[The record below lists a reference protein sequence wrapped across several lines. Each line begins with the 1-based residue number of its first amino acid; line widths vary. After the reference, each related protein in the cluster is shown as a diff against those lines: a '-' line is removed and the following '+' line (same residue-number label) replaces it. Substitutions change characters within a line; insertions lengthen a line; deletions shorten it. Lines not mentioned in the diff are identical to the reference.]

1 MRPGVFSGRVSARI
15 FPVFSIVMPSG
26 QKGFT
31 SKMFDKNKFMGI
43 VAPMVNPCFEDDS
56 LDMEGVKR
64 NLDRLLAT
72 DVAGLYINGGTGD
85 AANLS
90 QQERLD
96 IAAYLVP
103 RLKEAGK
110 LAIVHVG
117 QTTQR
122 HAVELARQAVRL
134 GADAVASIPP
144 RKPWPQIVE
153 YYQALAATGANVIV
167 YYIPGMT
174 GITATMA
181 ELRMMLDIPGVI
193 GIKMSDY
200 NIFLMR
206 SVILE
211 YPDKVVYTGLDE
223 MLIPGL
229 FYGADGS
236 IGTWGNLLPKMY
248 TKVYAMVQSGQ
259 TDKVKPL
266 MEEFT
271 AFLAIGWNYGI
282 IDTFEELMRAK
293 GYANRC
299 FRRPSSWNPGKVP
312 QEVLND
318 LLTRM
323 DRINAMAD
331 AL

>member
-1 MRPGVFSGRVSARI
+1 
-15 FPVFSIVMPSG
+15 
-26 QKGFT
+26 
-31 SKMFDKNKFMGI
+31 MFDKNLFMGI
-43 VAPMVNPCFEDDS
+43 IAPMVNPCFEDDT
-56 LDMEGVKR
+56 LDMEGVKA
-64 NLDRLLAT
+64 NLDRLLQA

-85 AANLS
+85 AANLT

-96 IAAYLVP
+96 VAAYLVP
-103 RLKEAGK
+103 ALLKAGK

-122 HAVELARQAVRL
+122 EAVELTKQAVAL
-134 GADAVASIPP
+134 GAQAVASIPP
-144 RKPWPQIVE
+144 KKPWPQIVE
-153 YYQALAATGANVIV
+153 YYKALAATGANVIV

-206 SVILE
+206 SVIME
-211 YPDKVVYTGLDE
+211 YPGKVVYTGLDE

-236 IGTWGNLLPKMY
+236 IGTWGNLLPNMY
-248 TKVYAMVQSGQ
+248 SKAFAKVQAGQ
-259 TDKVKPL
+259 VDDLKPL

-299 FRRPSSWNPGKVP
+299 VRHPSSWNPGKVP
-312 QEVLND
+312 QDVLDD
-318 LLTRM
+318 LIARM
-323 DRINAMAD
+323 DKLNAIAD

>member
-1 MRPGVFSGRVSARI
+1 
-15 FPVFSIVMPSG
+15 
-26 QKGFT
+26 
-31 SKMFDKNKFMGI
+31 MFDKNLFKGI
-43 VAPMVNPCFEDDS
+43 IAPMVNPCFEDDT
-56 LDMEGVKR
+56 LDMEGVKA
-64 NLDRLLAT
+64 NLQRLLKA

-85 AANLS
+85 AANLT

-96 IAAYLVP
+96 VAAYLVP
-103 RLKEAGK
+103 ELRKAGK

-122 HAVELARQAVRL
+122 EAVELTRQAVAL
-134 GADAVASIPP
+134 GAQAVASIPP
-144 RKPWPQIVE
+144 KKPWPQIVE
-153 YYQALAATGANVIV
+153 YYRALAATGANVIV

-206 SVILE
+206 SVIME

-236 IGTWGNLLPKMY
+236 IGTWGNLLPDMY
-248 TKVYAMVQSGQ
+248 SKAYRKVQAGQ
-259 TDKVKPL
+259 VDELKPL
-266 MEEFT
+266 MEAFT

-299 FRRPSSWNPGKVP
+299 FRHPSSWNPGKVP
-312 QEVLND
+312 QDVLDD
-318 LLTRM
+318 LIARM
-323 DRINAMAD
+323 DELNAIAA

>member
-1 MRPGVFSGRVSARI
+1 
-15 FPVFSIVMPSG
+15 
-26 QKGFT
+26 
-31 SKMFDKNKFMGI
+31 MFDKNLFKGI
-43 VAPMVNPCFEDDS
+43 IAPMVNPCFEDDT
-56 LDMEGVKR
+56 LDMEGVKA
-64 NLDRLLAT
+64 NLDRLLQA

-85 AANLS
+85 AANLT

-96 IAAYLVP
+96 VAAYLVP
-103 RLKEAGK
+103 ELLKAGK

-122 HAVELARQAVRL
+122 EAVELTKQAVAL
-134 GADAVASIPP
+134 GAQAVASIPP
-144 RKPWPQIVE
+144 KKPWPQIVE
-153 YYQALAATGANVIV
+153 YYKALAATGANVIV

-206 SVILE
+206 SVIME

-236 IGTWGNLLPKMY
+236 IGTWGNLLPNMY
-248 TKVYAMVQSGQ
+248 SKAFRKVQAGQ
-259 TDKVKPL
+259 VDVLKPL

-282 IDTFEELMRAK
+282 MDTFEELMRAK

-299 FRRPSSWNPGKVP
+299 FRHPSSWNPGKVP
-312 QEVLND
+312 QDVLDD
-318 LLTRM
+318 LIARM
-323 DRINAMAD
+323 DRLNAIAD

>member
-1 MRPGVFSGRVSARI
+1 
-15 FPVFSIVMPSG
+15 
-26 QKGFT
+26 
-31 SKMFDKNKFMGI
+31 
-43 VAPMVNPCFEDDS
+43 MVNPCFEDDS
-56 LDMEGVKR
+56 LDMEGVKA
-64 NLDRLLAT
+64 NLQRLLES

-103 RLKEAGK
+103 ELLKAGK
-110 LAIVHVG
+110 TAIIHVG

-122 HAVELARQAVRL
+122 CAVELAEQAVRL
-134 GADAVASIPP
+134 GAHAVASIPP
-144 RKPWPQIVE
+144 KKPWPQIVE
-153 YYQALAATGANVIV
+153 YYRALAATGANVIV

-174 GITATMA
+174 GITATMN

-206 SVILE
+206 SVIME
-211 YPDKVVYTGLDE
+211 YPEKVVYTGLDE

-236 IGTWGNLLPKMY
+236 IGTWGNLLPNMY
-248 TKVYAMVQSGQ
+248 TKAFAKVQAGQ
-259 TDKVKPL
+259 TDDLKPL

-282 IDTFEELMRAK
+282 IDTFEELMLAK

-299 FRRPSSWNPGKVP
+299 FRHPSSWNPGKVP
-312 QEVLND
+312 QDVLDD
-318 LLTRM
+318 LLARM
-323 DRINAMAD
+323 DKINAIAA

>member
-1 MRPGVFSGRVSARI
+1 
-15 FPVFSIVMPSG
+15 
-26 QKGFT
+26 
-31 SKMFDKNKFMGI
+31 MFDRDLFKGI
-43 VAPMVNPCFEDDS
+43 IAP
-56 LDMEGVKR
+56 MEGVKA
-64 NLDRLLAT
+64 NLDRLLQA

-85 AANLS
+85 AANLT

-96 IAAYLVP
+96 VAAYLVP
-103 RLKEAGK
+103 ALLKAGK

-122 HAVELARQAVRL
+122 EAVELTKQAVAL
-134 GADAVASIPP
+134 GAQAVASIPP
-144 RKPWPQIVE
+144 KKPWPQIVE
-153 YYQALAATGANVIV
+153 YYKALAATGANVIV

-174 GITATMA
+174 GIAATMA
-181 ELRMMLDIPGVI
+181 GLRMMLDIPGVI
-193 GIKMSDY
+193 GIKRSDY
-200 NIFLMR
+200 NIFLRR
-206 SVILE
+206 SVIMV
-211 YPDKVVYTGLDE
+211 YPGKVVYTGLDE

-236 IGTWGNLLPKMY
+236 IGTWGNLLPNMY
-248 TKVYAMVQSGQ
+248 SKAFAKVQAGQ
-259 TDKVKPL
+259 VDDLKPL

-299 FRRPSSWNPGKVP
+299 FRHPSSWNPGKVP
-312 QEVLND
+312 QDVLDD
-318 LLTRM
+318 LIARM
-323 DRINAMAD
+323 DKLNAIAD

>member
-1 MRPGVFSGRVSARI
+1 
-15 FPVFSIVMPSG
+15 
-26 QKGFT
+26 
-31 SKMFDKNKFMGI
+31 MFDKKVFEGI
-43 VAPMVNPCFEDDS
+43 IAPMVNPCFEDDT
-56 LDMEGVKR
+56 LDMEGVKV
-64 NLDRLLAT
+64 NLDRLLAS

-85 AANLS
+85 AANLT

-103 RLKEAGK
+103 ELLKAGK
-110 LAIVHVG
+110 TAIVHVG
-117 QTTQR
+117 QTSQR
-122 HAVELARQAVRL
+122 CAVELAEQAVAL
-134 GADAVASIPP
+134 GAHAVASIPP
-144 RKPWPQIVE
+144 KKPWPQIVE
-153 YYQALAATGANVIV
+153 YYKALAATGAKVIV

-236 IGTWGNLLPKMY
+236 IGTWGNLLPNMY
-248 TKVYAMVQSGQ
+248 TKAFRKAQAGQ
-259 TDKVKPL
+259 VDDLKPL

-299 FRRPSSWNPGKVP
+299 FRHPSSWNPGKVP
-312 QEVLND
+312 QDVLDD
-318 LLTRM
+318 LLARM
-323 DRINAMAD
+323 DKINAMAA

>member
-1 MRPGVFSGRVSARI
+1 
-15 FPVFSIVMPSG
+15 
-26 QKGFT
+26 
-31 SKMFDKNKFMGI
+31 MFDKNLLKGI
-43 VAPMVNPCFEDDS
+43 IAPVVNPCFEDDT
-56 LDMEGVKR
+56 LDMDGVKA
-64 NLDRLLAT
+64 NLQRLLDS
-72 DVAGLYINGGTGD
+72 DVSGLYINGGTGD
-85 AANLS
+85 AANLT

-103 RLKEAGK
+103 ELLKAGK
-110 LAIVHVG
+110 TAIVHVG

-122 HAVELARQAVRL
+122 CAVELAEQAVRL
-134 GADAVASIPP
+134 GAHAVASIPP
-144 RKPWPQIVE
+144 KKPWPQIVE
-153 YYQALAATGANVIV
+153 YYKALAATGANVIV

-174 GITATMA
+174 GITATMT
-181 ELRMMLDIPGVI
+181 ELRMILDIPGVV

-206 SVILE
+206 SVIME

-236 IGTWGNLLPKMY
+236 IGTWGNLLPNMY
-248 TKVYAMVQSGQ
+248 TKAFAKVQAGQ
-259 TDKVKPL
+259 TDDLKPL

-282 IDTFEELMRAK
+282 IDTFEELMLAK

-299 FRRPSSWNPGKVP
+299 FRHPSSWNPGKVP
-312 QEVLND
+312 QDVLDD
-318 LLTRM
+318 LIARM
-323 DRINAMAD
+323 DKINAIAA

>member
-1 MRPGVFSGRVSARI
+1 
-15 FPVFSIVMPSG
+15 
-26 QKGFT
+26 
-31 SKMFDKNKFMGI
+31 MFDKNLFKGI
-43 VAPMVNPCFEDDS
+43 IAPMVNPCFEDDT
-56 LDMEGVKR
+56 LDMEGVKA
-64 NLDRLLAT
+64 NLDRLLQA

-85 AANLS
+85 AANLT

-96 IAAYLVP
+96 VAAYLVP
-103 RLKEAGK
+103 ELLKAGK

-122 HAVELARQAVRL
+122 EAVELTKQAVEL
-134 GADAVASIPP
+134 GAQAVASIPP
-144 RKPWPQIVE
+144 KKPWPQIVE
-153 YYQALAATGANVIV
+153 YYKALAATGANVIV

-174 GITATMA
+174 GITATMN

-206 SVILE
+206 SVIME

-236 IGTWGNLLPKMY
+236 IGTWGNLLPNMY
-248 TKVYAMVQSGQ
+248 SKAFRKVQAGQ
-259 TDKVKPL
+259 VDVLKPL

-282 IDTFEELMRAK
+282 MDTFEELMRAK

-299 FRRPSSWNPGKVP
+299 FRHPSSWNPGKVP
-312 QEVLND
+312 QDVLDD
-318 LLTRM
+318 LIARM
-323 DRINAMAD
+323 DRLNAIAD

>member
-1 MRPGVFSGRVSARI
+1 
-15 FPVFSIVMPSG
+15 
-26 QKGFT
+26 
-31 SKMFDKNKFMGI
+31 MFDKNLFKGI
-43 VAPMVNPCFEDDS
+43 IAPMVNPCFEDDT
-56 LDMEGVKR
+56 LDMEGVKA
-64 NLDRLLAT
+64 NLDRLLQA

-85 AANLS
+85 AANLT

-96 IAAYLVP
+96 VAAYLVP
-103 RLKEAGK
+103 ELLKAGK

-122 HAVELARQAVRL
+122 EAVELTKQAVEL
-134 GADAVASIPP
+134 GAQAVASIPP
-144 RKPWPQIVE
+144 KKPWPQIVE
-153 YYQALAATGANVIV
+153 YYKALAATGANVIV

-174 GITATMA
+174 GITATMN

-206 SVILE
+206 SVIME

-236 IGTWGNLLPKMY
+236 IGTWGNLLPNMY
-248 TKVYAMVQSGQ
+248 SKAFRKVQAGQ
-259 TDKVKPL
+259 VDDLKPL

-282 IDTFEELMRAK
+282 MDTFEELMRAK

-299 FRRPSSWNPGKVP
+299 FRHPSSWNPGKVP
-312 QEVLND
+312 QDVLDD
-318 LLTRM
+318 LIARM
-323 DRINAMAD
+323 DRLNAIAD

>member
-1 MRPGVFSGRVSARI
+1 MI
-15 FPVFSIVMPSG
+15 
-26 QKGFT
+26 
-31 SKMFDKNKFMGI
+31 DKKLFEGI

-56 LDMEGVKR
+56 LDMAGVER
-64 NLDRLLAT
+64 NLERLLET

-103 RLKEAGK
+103 KLLEKGK
-110 LAIVHVG
+110 LAVVHVG
-117 QTTQR
+117 QTSQR
-122 HAVELARQAVRL
+122 QAVELARQAVEL
-134 GADAVASIPP
+134 GAQAVASIPP
-144 RKPWPQIVE
+144 KKPWPQIVE
-153 YYQALAATGANVIV
+153 YYKALCATGANVIV
-167 YYIPGMT
+167 YYIPGVTGMT
-174 GITATMA
+174 ASMA

-206 SVILE
+206 SVMLE

-248 TKVYAMVQSGQ
+248 TKAFA
-259 TDKVKPL
+259 KVKAGQVDDLKEL

-299 FRRPSSWNPGKVP
+299 FRRPTAWNPGKVP
-312 QEVLND
+312 AEVLED
-318 LLTRM
+318 LLARM
-323 DRINAMAD
+323 DRINALAD

>member
-1 MRPGVFSGRVSARI
+1 
-15 FPVFSIVMPSG
+15 
-26 QKGFT
+26 
-31 SKMFDKNKFMGI
+31 MFDKNLFKGI
-43 VAPMVNPCFEDDS
+43 IAPMVNPCFEDDT
-56 LDMEGVKR
+56 LDMEGVKA
-64 NLDRLLAT
+64 NLDRLLQA

-85 AANLS
+85 AANLT

-96 IAAYLVP
+96 VAAYLVP
-103 RLKEAGK
+103 ELLKAGK

-122 HAVELARQAVRL
+122 EAVELTKQAVAL
-134 GADAVASIPP
+134 GAQAVASIPP
-144 RKPWPQIVE
+144 KKPWPQIVE
-153 YYQALAATGANVIV
+153 YYKALAATGANVIV

-206 SVILE
+206 SVIME

-223 MLIPGL
+223 VLIPGL

-236 IGTWGNLLPKMY
+236 IGTWGNLLPNMY
-248 TKVYAMVQSGQ
+248 SKAFAKVQASQV
-259 TDKVKPL
+259 DDLKPL

-299 FRRPSSWNPGKVP
+299 FRHPSSWNPGKVP
-312 QEVLND
+312 QDVLDD
-318 LLTRM
+318 LIARM
-323 DRINAMAD
+323 DKLNAIAD

>member
-1 MRPGVFSGRVSARI
+1 
-15 FPVFSIVMPSG
+15 
-26 QKGFT
+26 
-31 SKMFDKNKFMGI
+31 MFDKNLFKGI
-43 VAPMVNPCFEDDS
+43 IAPMVNPCFEDDS
-56 LDMEGVKR
+56 LDMEGVKA
-64 NLDRLLAT
+64 NLQRLLET

-85 AANLS
+85 AANLT

-103 RLKEAGK
+103 ELLKANK

-122 HAVELARQAVRL
+122 LAVELAKQAVEL
-134 GADAVASIPP
+134 GAHAVASIPP
-144 RKPWPQIVE
+144 KKPWPQIVE
-153 YYQALAATGANVIV
+153 YYKALAATGANVIV
-167 YYIPGMT
+167 YYIPGVT
-174 GITATMA
+174 GVTASMA

-206 SVILE
+206 SVMME

-229 FYGADGS
+229 YYGADGS

-248 TKVYAMVQSGQ
+248 TKAFAKVQAHQ
-259 TDKVKPL
+259 VDDLTPL

-299 FRRPSSWNPGKVP
+299 FRRPTAWNPGKVP
-312 QEVLND
+312 QEVLDD
-318 LLTRM
+318 LLARM

>member
-1 MRPGVFSGRVSARI
+1 
-15 FPVFSIVMPSG
+15 
-26 QKGFT
+26 
-31 SKMFDKNKFMGI
+31 MFDKNLFKGI
-43 VAPMVNPCFEDDS
+43 IAPMVNPCFEDDT
-56 LDMEGVKR
+56 LDMEGVKA
-64 NLDRLLAT
+64 NLDRLLQA

-85 AANLS
+85 AANLT

-96 IAAYLVP
+96 VAAYLVP
-103 RLKEAGK
+103 ELLKVGK

-117 QTTQR
+117 QATQR
-122 HAVELARQAVRL
+122 AAVELTKQAVAL
-134 GADAVASIPP
+134 GAQAVASIPP
-144 RKPWPQIVE
+144 KKPWPQIVE
-153 YYQALAATGANVIV
+153 YYKALAATGANVIV

-206 SVILE
+206 SVIME

-236 IGTWGNLLPKMY
+236 IGTWGNLLPNMY
-248 TKVYAMVQSGQ
+248 SKAFAKVQAGQ
-259 TDKVKPL
+259 VDDLKPL

-293 GYANRC
+293 GYASRC
-299 FRRPSSWNPGKVP
+299 FRHPSSWNPGKVP
-312 QEVLND
+312 QDVLDD
-318 LLTRM
+318 LIARM
-323 DRINAMAD
+323 DKLNAIAD

>member
-1 MRPGVFSGRVSARI
+1 
-15 FPVFSIVMPSG
+15 
-26 QKGFT
+26 
-31 SKMFDKNKFMGI
+31 MFDKKLFEGI

-56 LDMEGVKR
+56 LDMEGVKK

-103 RLKEAGK
+103 RLLEKGK
-110 LAIVHVG
+110 LAVVHVG
-117 QTTQR
+117 QTSQR
-122 HAVELARQAVRL
+122 QAVELAKQAVEL
-134 GADAVASIPP
+134 GAQAVASIPP
-144 RKPWPQIVE
+144 KKPWPQIVD
-153 YYQALAATGANVIV
+153 YYKALCATGANVIV
-167 YYIPGMT
+167 YYIPGVTGMT
-174 GITATMA
+174 ASMA

-206 SVILE
+206 SVMLE

-236 IGTWGNLLPKMY
+236 IGTWGNLLPNMY
-248 TKVYAMVQSGQ
+248 TKAFAKVKAGQ
-259 TDKVKPL
+259 VDDLKPL

-293 GYANRC
+293 GYADRC
-299 FRRPSSWNPGKVP
+299 FRRPTAWNPGKVP
-312 QEVLND
+312 QEVLDD
-318 LLTRM
+318 LLARM
-323 DRINAMAD
+323 DKINAMAA

>member
-1 MRPGVFSGRVSARI
+1 
-15 FPVFSIVMPSG
+15 
-26 QKGFT
+26 
-31 SKMFDKNKFMGI
+31 MFDKKVFEGI
-43 VAPMVNPCFEDDS
+43 IAPMVNPCFEDDR
-56 LDMEGVKR
+56 LDWEGVKA
-64 NLDRLLAT
+64 NLDRLLAS

-85 AANLS
+85 AANLT

-96 IAAYLVP
+96 IAAFLVP
-103 RLKEAGK
+103 ALLKAGK
-110 LAIVHVG
+110 TAIVHVG
-117 QTTQR
+117 QTSQR
-122 HAVELARQAVRL
+122 CAVELAEQAVHL
-134 GADAVASIPP
+134 GAHAVASIPP
-144 RKPWPQIVE
+144 KKPWPQIVE
-153 YYQALAATGANVIV
+153 YYKALAATGAKVIV

-174 GITATMA
+174 GITATMT

-206 SVILE
+206 SVIME

-236 IGTWGNLLPKMY
+236 IGTWGNLLPNMY
-248 TKVYAMVQSGQ
+248 SKAFAKIRAGQ
-259 TDKVKPL
+259 VDDLKPL

-299 FRRPSSWNPGKVP
+299 FRHPSSWNPGKVP
-312 QEVLND
+312 QDVLED
-318 LLTRM
+318 LIVRM
-323 DRINAMAD
+323 DKINAIAA

>member
-1 MRPGVFSGRVSARI
+1 
-15 FPVFSIVMPSG
+15 
-26 QKGFT
+26 
-31 SKMFDKNKFMGI
+31 MFDKNLYKGI
-43 VAPMVNPCFEDDS
+43 IAPMVNPCFEDDT
-56 LDMEGVKR
+56 LDMEGVKA
-64 NLDRLLAT
+64 NLDRLLQA

-85 AANLS
+85 AANLT

-96 IAAYLVP
+96 VAAYLVP
-103 RLKEAGK
+103 ELLKAGK
-110 LAIVHVG
+110 LPIVPVG

-122 HAVELARQAVRL
+122 EAVELTKQAVAL
-134 GADAVASIPP
+134 GAQAVASIPP
-144 RKPWPQIVE
+144 KKPWPQIVE
-153 YYQALAATGANVIV
+153 YYKALAATGANVIV

-200 NIFLMR
+200 NIFMMR
-206 SVILE
+206 SVIME

-236 IGTWGNLLPKMY
+236 IGTWGNLLPNMY
-248 TKVYAMVQSGQ
+248 SKAFAKVQAGQ
-259 TDKVKPL
+259 VDDLKPL

-299 FRRPSSWNPGKVP
+299 FRHPSSWNPGKVP
-312 QEVLND
+312 QDVLDD
-318 LLTRM
+318 LIARM
-323 DRINAMAD
+323 DKLNAIAD

>member
-1 MRPGVFSGRVSARI
+1 
-15 FPVFSIVMPSG
+15 
-26 QKGFT
+26 
-31 SKMFDKNKFMGI
+31 MFDKNLFKGI
-43 VAPMVNPCFEDDS
+43 IAPMVNPCFEDDT
-56 LDMEGVKR
+56 LDMEGVKV
-64 NLDRLLAT
+64 NLDRLLQA

-85 AANLS
+85 AANLT

-96 IAAYLVP
+96 VAAYLVP
-103 RLKEAGK
+103 ELLKAGK

-122 HAVELARQAVRL
+122 EAVELTKQAVVL
-134 GADAVASIPP
+134 GAQAVASIPP
-144 RKPWPQIVE
+144 KKPWPQIVE
-153 YYQALAATGANVIV
+153 YYKALAATGANVIV

-200 NIFLMR
+200 NIFQMR
-206 SVILE
+206 SVIME

-236 IGTWGNLLPKMY
+236 IGTWGNLLPNMY
-248 TKVYAMVQSGQ
+248 SKVFRKVQAGQ
-259 TDKVKPL
+259 VDDLKPL

-299 FRRPSSWNPGKVP
+299 FRHPSSWNPGKVP
-312 QEVLND
+312 QDVLDD
-318 LLTRM
+318 LIARM
-323 DRINAMAD
+323 DRLNAIAD

>member
-1 MRPGVFSGRVSARI
+1 
-15 FPVFSIVMPSG
+15 
-26 QKGFT
+26 
-31 SKMFDKNKFMGI
+31 MFDKNLFKGI
-43 VAPMVNPCFEDDS
+43 IAPMVNPCFEDDT
-56 LDMEGVKR
+56 LDMEGVKS
-64 NLDRLLAT
+64 NLDRLLQA

-85 AANLS
+85 AANLT

-96 IAAYLVP
+96 VAAYLVP
-103 RLKEAGK
+103 ALLKAGK

-122 HAVELARQAVRL
+122 EAVELTKQAVAL
-134 GADAVASIPP
+134 GAQAVASIPP
-144 RKPWPQIVE
+144 KKPWPQIVE
-153 YYQALAATGANVIV
+153 YYKALAATGANVIV

-193 GIKMSDY
+193 GIKMSEY

-206 SVILE
+206 SVIME

-223 MLIPGL
+223 MLVPGL

-236 IGTWGNLLPKMY
+236 IGTWGNLLPNMY
-248 TKVYAMVQSGQ
+248 SKAFAKVQAGQ
-259 TDKVKPL
+259 VDDLKPL

-299 FRRPSSWNPGKVP
+299 FRHPSSWNPGKVP
-312 QEVLND
+312 QDVLDD
-318 LLTRM
+318 LIARM
-323 DRINAMAD
+323 DKLNAIAD

>member
-1 MRPGVFSGRVSARI
+1 MI
-15 FPVFSIVMPSG
+15 
-26 QKGFT
+26 
-31 SKMFDKNKFMGI
+31 DKKLFEGI
-43 VAPMVNPCFEDDS
+43 VAPMVNPCFEDAR
-56 LDMEGVKR
+56 LDMAGVER
-64 NLDRLLAT
+64 NLERLLET
-72 DVAGLYINGGTGD
+72 GVAGLYINGGTGD

-96 IAAYLVP
+96 IAANLVP
-103 RLKEAGK
+103 KLLEQGK
-110 LAIVHVG
+110 LAVVHVG
-117 QTTQR
+117 QTSQR
-122 HAVELARQAVRL
+122 QAVELAKQAVEL
-134 GADAVASIPP
+134 GAQAVASIPP
-144 RKPWPQIVE
+144 KKPWPQIVE
-153 YYQALAATGANVIV
+153 YYKALCATGANVIV
-167 YYIPGMT
+167 YYIPGVTGMT
-174 GITATMA
+174 ASMA

-206 SVILE
+206 SVMLE

-223 MLIPGL
+223 MLLPGL

-248 TKVYAMVQSGQ
+248 TKAFA
-259 TDKVKPL
+259 KVKAGQVDDLKEL

-299 FRRPSSWNPGKVP
+299 FRRPTAWNPGKVP
-312 QEVLND
+312 AEVLED
-318 LLTRM
+318 LLARM
-323 DRINAMAD
+323 DRINALAD

>member
-1 MRPGVFSGRVSARI
+1 
-15 FPVFSIVMPSG
+15 
-26 QKGFT
+26 
-31 SKMFDKNKFMGI
+31 MFDKKMFEGI

-56 LDMEGVKR
+56 LDMAGVER
-64 NLDRLLAT
+64 NLERLLRT

-85 AANLS
+85 AANLT

-103 RLKEAGK
+103 KLLEKGK
-110 LAIVHVG
+110 LAVVHVG
-117 QTTQR
+117 QTSQR
-122 HAVELARQAVRL
+122 LAVELARQAVEL
-134 GADAVASIPP
+134 GAQAVASIPP
-144 RKPWPQIVE
+144 KKPWPQIVE
-153 YYQALAATGANVIV
+153 YYKALCATGANVIV
-167 YYIPGMT
+167 YYIPGVTGMT
-174 GITATMA
+174 ASMA

-206 SVILE
+206 SVMLE

-236 IGTWGNLLPKMY
+236 IGTWGNLLPNIY
-248 TKVYAMVQSGQ
+248 TKAFAKVRAGQ
-259 TDKVKPL
+259 VDDLKDL

-293 GYANRC
+293 GYADRC
-299 FRRPSSWNPGKVP
+299 FRRPTAWNPGKVP
-312 QEVLND
+312 AEVLED
-318 LLTRM
+318 LLVRM
-323 DRINAMAD
+323 DRINKMAD

>member
-1 MRPGVFSGRVSARI
+1 MI
-15 FPVFSIVMPSG
+15 
-26 QKGFT
+26 
-31 SKMFDKNKFMGI
+31 DKKLFEGI

-56 LDMEGVKR
+56 LDMAGVER
-64 NLDRLLAT
+64 NLERLLET

-103 RLKEAGK
+103 KLLEKGK
-110 LAIVHVG
+110 LAVVHVG
-117 QTTQR
+117 QTSQR
-122 HAVELARQAVRL
+122 QAVELARQAVAL
-134 GADAVASIPP
+134 GAQAVASIPP
-144 RKPWPQIVE
+144 KKPWPQIVE
-153 YYQALAATGANVIV
+153 YYKALCATGANVIV
-167 YYIPGMT
+167 YYIPGVTGMT
-174 GITATMA
+174 ASMA

-206 SVILE
+206 SVMLE

-248 TKVYAMVQSGQ
+248 TKAFA
-259 TDKVKPL
+259 KVKAGQVDDLKEL

-299 FRRPSSWNPGKVP
+299 FRRPTAWNPGKVP
-312 QEVLND
+312 AEVLED
-318 LLTRM
+318 LLARM
-323 DRINAMAD
+323 DRINALAD

>member
-1 MRPGVFSGRVSARI
+1 
-15 FPVFSIVMPSG
+15 
-26 QKGFT
+26 
-31 SKMFDKNKFMGI
+31 MFDKNLFKGI
-43 VAPMVNPCFEDDS
+43 IAPMVNPCFEDDT
-56 LDMEGVKR
+56 LDMEGVKA
-64 NLDRLLAT
+64 NLDRLLQA
-72 DVAGLYINGGTGD
+72 DVAGLYISGGTGD
-85 AANLS
+85 AANLT

-96 IAAYLVP
+96 VAAYLVP
-103 RLKEAGK
+103 ELLKAGK

-122 HAVELARQAVRL
+122 EAVELTKQAVAL
-134 GADAVASIPP
+134 GAQAVASIPP
-144 RKPWPQIVE
+144 KKPWPQIVE
-153 YYQALAATGANVIV
+153 YYKALAATGANVIV

-206 SVILE
+206 SVIME

-236 IGTWGNLLPKMY
+236 IGTWGNLLPNMY
-248 TKVYAMVQSGQ
+248 SRAFAKVQAGQ
-259 TDKVKPL
+259 VDDLKPL

-299 FRRPSSWNPGKVP
+299 FRHPSSWNPGKVP
-312 QEVLND
+312 QDVLDD
-318 LLTRM
+318 LIARM
-323 DRINAMAD
+323 DKLNAIAD

>member
-1 MRPGVFSGRVSARI
+1 
-15 FPVFSIVMPSG
+15 
-26 QKGFT
+26 
-31 SKMFDKNKFMGI
+31 MFDKNQLKGI
-43 VAPMVNPCFEDDS
+43 IAPVVNPCFEDDT
-56 LDMEGVKR
+56 LDMDGVKA
-64 NLDRLLAT
+64 NLQRLLDN
-72 DVAGLYINGGTGD
+72 DVSGLYINGGTGD
-85 AANLS
+85 AANLT

-103 RLKEAGK
+103 ELLKAGK
-110 LAIVHVG
+110 TAIVHVG

-122 HAVELARQAVRL
+122 CAVELAEQAVRL
-134 GADAVASIPP
+134 GAHAVASIPP
-144 RKPWPQIVE
+144 KKPWPQIVE
-153 YYQALAATGANVIV
+153 YYKALAATGANVIV

-174 GITATMA
+174 GITATMT
-181 ELRMMLDIPGVI
+181 ELRMMLDIPGVV

-206 SVILE
+206 SVIME

-236 IGTWGNLLPKMY
+236 IGTWGNLLPNMY
-248 TKVYAMVQSGQ
+248 TKVFAKVQAGQ
-259 TDKVKPL
+259 TDDLKPL

-282 IDTFEELMRAK
+282 IDTFEELMHAK

-299 FRRPSSWNPGKVP
+299 FRHPSSWNPGKVP
-312 QEVLND
+312 QKVLDD
-318 LLTRM
+318 LLARM
-323 DRINAMAD
+323 DKLNAMA
-331 AL
+331 ATL

>member
-1 MRPGVFSGRVSARI
+1 
-15 FPVFSIVMPSG
+15 
-26 QKGFT
+26 
-31 SKMFDKNKFMGI
+31 MFDKNLFKGI
-43 VAPMVNPCFEDDS
+43 IAPMVNPCFEDDT
-56 LDMEGVKR
+56 LDMEGVKA
-64 NLDRLLAT
+64 NLDRLLQA

-85 AANLS
+85 AANLT

-96 IAAYLVP
+96 VAAYLVP
-103 RLKEAGK
+103 ALLKAGK

-122 HAVELARQAVRL
+122 EAVELTKQAVAL
-134 GADAVASIPP
+134 GAQAVASIPP
-144 RKPWPQIVE
+144 KKPWPQIVE
-153 YYQALAATGANVIV
+153 YYKALAATGANVIV

-206 SVILE
+206 SVIME

-236 IGTWGNLLPKMY
+236 IGTWGNLLPNMY
-248 TKVYAMVQSGQ
+248 SKAFAKVQAGQ
-259 TDKVKPL
+259 VDDLKPL

-271 AFLAIGWNYGI
+271 AFLAIGWNYSI

-299 FRRPSSWNPGKVP
+299 FRHPSSWNPGKVP
-312 QEVLND
+312 QDVLDD
-318 LLTRM
+318 LIA
-323 DRINAMAD
+323 RIDKLNAIAD

>member
-1 MRPGVFSGRVSARI
+1 
-15 FPVFSIVMPSG
+15 
-26 QKGFT
+26 
-31 SKMFDKNKFMGI
+31 MFDKNLFKGI
-43 VAPMVNPCFEDDS
+43 IAPMVNPCFEDDT
-56 LDMEGVKR
+56 LDMEGVKA
-64 NLDRLLAT
+64 NLDRLLQA

-85 AANLS
+85 AANLT

-96 IAAYLVP
+96 VAAYLVP
-103 RLKEAGK
+103 ELLKAGK

-122 HAVELARQAVRL
+122 EAVELTKQAVAL
-134 GADAVASIPP
+134 GAQAVASIPP
-144 RKPWPQIVE
+144 KKPWPQIVE
-153 YYQALAATGANVIV
+153 YYKALAATGANVIV

-206 SVILE
+206 SVIME

-236 IGTWGNLLPKMY
+236 IGTWGNLLPNMY
-248 TKVYAMVQSGQ
+248 SKAFRKVQAGQ
-259 TDKVKPL
+259 VDILKPL

-282 IDTFEELMRAK
+282 MDTFEDLMRVK

-299 FRRPSSWNPGKVP
+299 FRHPSSWNPGKVP
-312 QEVLND
+312 QDVLDD
-318 LLTRM
+318 LIARM
-323 DRINAMAD
+323 DRLNAIAD

>member
-1 MRPGVFSGRVSARI
+1 
-15 FPVFSIVMPSG
+15 
-26 QKGFT
+26 
-31 SKMFDKNKFMGI
+31 MFDKNLFKGI
-43 VAPMVNPCFEDDS
+43 IAPMVNPCFEDDT
-56 LDMEGVKR
+56 LDMEGVKA
-64 NLDRLLAT
+64 NLDRLLQA

-85 AANLS
+85 AANLT

-96 IAAYLVP
+96 VAAYLVP
-103 RLKEAGK
+103 ELLKVGK

-117 QTTQR
+117 QATQR
-122 HAVELARQAVRL
+122 EAVELTKQAVAL
-134 GADAVASIPP
+134 GAQAVASIPP
-144 RKPWPQIVE
+144 KKPWPQIVE
-153 YYQALAATGANVIV
+153 YYKALAATGANVIV

-206 SVILE
+206 SVIME

-236 IGTWGNLLPKMY
+236 IGTWGNLLPNMY
-248 TKVYAMVQSGQ
+248 SKAFAKVQASQV
-259 TDKVKPL
+259 DDLKPL

-299 FRRPSSWNPGKVP
+299 FRHPSSWNPGKVP
-312 QEVLND
+312 QDVLDD
-318 LLTRM
+318 LIARM
-323 DRINAMAD
+323 AKLNAIAD

>member
-1 MRPGVFSGRVSARI
+1 
-15 FPVFSIVMPSG
+15 MPRTR
-26 QKGFT
+26 K
-31 SKMFDKNKFMGI
+31 
-43 VAPMVNPCFEDDS
+43 
-56 LDMEGVKR
+56 
-64 NLDRLLAT
+64 
-72 DVAGLYINGGTGD
+72 DVHPNGGTGD
-85 AANLS
+85 AANLT

-103 RLKEAGK
+103 ELVKAGK

-122 HAVELARQAVRL
+122 EAVELAQQAVAL
-134 GADAVASIPP
+134 GAHAIASIPP
-144 RKPWPQIVE
+144 KKPWPQIVE
-153 YYQALAATGANVIV
+153 YYRALAATGANVIV

-181 ELRMMLDIPGVI
+181 QLRMMLDIPGVI

-206 SVILE
+206 SVIME

-236 IGTWGNLLPKMY
+236 IGTWGNLLPNMY
-248 TKVYAMVQSGQ
+248 TKAFSLVQSGNVDQ
-259 TDKVKPL
+259 LKPL
-266 MEEFT
+266 MEKFT
-271 AFLAIGWNYGI
+271 EFLAIGWNYGI

-299 FRRPSSWNPGKVP
+299 FRHPSSWNPGKVP
-312 QEVLND
+312 QPVLED
-318 LLTRM
+318 LIARM
-323 DRINAMAD
+323 DQLNAIAD

>member
-1 MRPGVFSGRVSARI
+1 
-15 FPVFSIVMPSG
+15 
-26 QKGFT
+26 
-31 SKMFDKNKFMGI
+31 MFDKKMFQGI
-43 VAPMVNPCFEDDS
+43 IAPMVNPCFEDDS
-56 LDMEGVKR
+56 LDMEGVKA
-64 NLDRLLAT
+64 NLQRLLQT

-85 AANLS
+85 AANLT

-103 RLKEAGK
+103 ELLKANK

-117 QTTQR
+117 QTSQR
-122 HAVELARQAVRL
+122 EAVELAKQAVEL
-134 GADAVASIPP
+134 GAQAVASIPP
-144 RKPWPQIVE
+144 KKPWPQIVE
-153 YYQALAATGANVIV
+153 YYKALAATGANVIV
-167 YYIPGMT
+167 YYIPGVT
-174 GITATMA
+174 GMTATMA

-200 NIFLMR
+200 NIFLMH
-206 SVILE
+206 SVMLE
-211 YPDKVVYTGLDE
+211 YPEKVVYTGLDE

-229 FYGADGS
+229 FYDADGS
-236 IGTWGNLLPKMY
+236 IGTWGNLLPNMY
-248 TKVYAMVQSGQ
+248 TKAYA
-259 TDKVKPL
+259 KVKAGHVDDLKPL

-299 FRRPSSWNPGKVP
+299 FRRPTAWNPGKVP
-312 QEVLND
+312 QEVISD
-318 LLTRM
+318 LLARM
-323 DRINAMAD
+323 DKLNAIAD

>member
-1 MRPGVFSGRVSARI
+1 
-15 FPVFSIVMPSG
+15 
-26 QKGFT
+26 
-31 SKMFDKNKFMGI
+31 MFDKNLFKGI
-43 VAPMVNPCFEDDS
+43 IAPMVNPCFEDDT
-56 LDMEGVKR
+56 LDMEGVKA
-64 NLDRLLAT
+64 NLDRLLQA

-85 AANLS
+85 AANLT

-96 IAAYLVP
+96 VAAYLVP
-103 RLKEAGK
+103 ELLKAGK

-122 HAVELARQAVRL
+122 EAVELTKQAVAL
-134 GADAVASIPP
+134 GAQAVASIPP
-144 RKPWPQIVE
+144 KKPWPQIVE
-153 YYQALAATGANVIV
+153 YYKALAATGANVIV

-206 SVILE
+206 SVIME

-236 IGTWGNLLPKMY
+236 IGTWGNLLPNMY
-248 TKVYAMVQSGQ
+248 SKVFRKVQAGQ
-259 TDKVKPL
+259 VDDLKPL

-299 FRRPSSWNPGKVP
+299 FRHPSSWNPGKVP
-312 QEVLND
+312 QDVLDD
-318 LLTRM
+318 LIARM
-323 DRINAMAD
+323 DRLNAIAD

>member
-1 MRPGVFSGRVSARI
+1 
-15 FPVFSIVMPSG
+15 
-26 QKGFT
+26 
-31 SKMFDKNKFMGI
+31 MFDKNLFKGI
-43 VAPMVNPCFEDDS
+43 IAPMVNPCFEDDT
-56 LDMEGVKR
+56 LDMEGVKA
-64 NLDRLLAT
+64 NLDRLLQA

-85 AANLS
+85 AANLT

-96 IAAYLVP
+96 VAAYLVP
-103 RLKEAGK
+103 ELLKVGK

-117 QTTQR
+117 QATQR
-122 HAVELARQAVRL
+122 EAVELTKQAVAL
-134 GADAVASIPP
+134 GAQAVASIPP
-144 RKPWPQIVE
+144 KKPWPQIVE
-153 YYQALAATGANVIV
+153 YYKALAATGANVIV

-206 SVILE
+206 SVIME

-236 IGTWGNLLPKMY
+236 IGTWGNLLPNMY
-248 TKVYAMVQSGQ
+248 SKAFAKVQAGQ
-259 TDKVKPL
+259 VDDLKPL

-299 FRRPSSWNPGKVP
+299 FRHPSSWNPGKVP
-312 QEVLND
+312 QDVLDD
-318 LLTRM
+318 LIARM
-323 DRINAMAD
+323 DKLNAIAD